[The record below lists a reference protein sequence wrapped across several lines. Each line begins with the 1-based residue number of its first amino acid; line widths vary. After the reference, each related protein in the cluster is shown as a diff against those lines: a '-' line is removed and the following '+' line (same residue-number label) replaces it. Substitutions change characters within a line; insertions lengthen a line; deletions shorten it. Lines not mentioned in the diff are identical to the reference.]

1 MTETERLSGRVTET
15 ERLSGRV
22 TERLSDRDREAVGV
36 LREEVVI
43 QLPFRRT
50 PTTFEKKEKARD
62 RE

>member
-1 MTETERLSGRVTET
+1 MTET